1 MLRQLAD
8 RSIRIIFMNLHSKK
22 INQVLAE
29 LKSDINGLSHKEAEK
44 RMRKSGAN
52 ELPKEKPLGKLT
64 IFLTQLKSPL
74 IYILLIAGGIS
85 MLLRD
90 YVDMGVIFGAVILNT
105 IIGFIQ
111 ENKAN
116 STLKKLKQLIKH
128 KAYVLRD
135 GNEIKIDSG
144 MLVAGDVI
152 IIKAGNRI
160 SADARLLEADN
171 LLINESMLTGESVPA
186 EKSISVQEEGAS
198 IADRKNMVYAGTIT
212 VKGIGRAVVVAT
224 GQKTEIGK
232 IASLV
237 NETEDEKTPL
247 QDRLARFSNFL
258 GAIIVAVIVAV
269 AAIGII
275 QGRPL
280 FDMFIMGVALAVS
293 AIPQGLIVSVTVIL
307 VLGMQRIL
315 KQKAL
320 VRKLVAAETLG
331 STTVICTDKTGT
343 LTEGKMHVARIIIG
357 EKEFEAGSLGSRQ
370 DSVEAKVVS
379 LALQTAMMCNDAV
392 VENPEDALA
401 EWRIMG
407 ASTDVALMSAAVQ
420 SGLNKE
426 KLLKIEP
433 KIGELPFDSNN
444 KFMINLHKKNS
455 GGFVLYEK
463 GAPEKLLDK
472 SAMFY
477 HKGKTRKMT
486 AVERRKLDNNYN
498 KLTSKG
504 LRVIG
509 VAIRHFKNPANSI
522 KNTCL
527 AKGEGVKW
535 EKIDNNLTFIGF
547 IAIKDPLRPEVKET
561 IKICRQAGIRPII
574 ITGDHQL
581 TAKAVAIEVGFKVK
595 DKNIITGEILDKM
608 PDGKLK
614 NQVNKIDIYARVSPH
629 HKLRI
634 VQALQSRGEVVAMTG
649 DGINDSPALKAA
661 DIGISLGGGTD
672 IAKEA
677 SDIVL
682 LDNNFKTIVASVR
695 QGRIIFA
702 NIRKV
707 VTYLISDSFSEVIL
721 IVGSIFLGMP
731 LAILP
736 TQILWINI
744 VNDGLPGY
752 SLAFEKGAKGVMRKR
767 PIKKQ
772 EPILSKEMKVIIFGV
787 GVIRDLFVFVLFV
800 YLFNIGTDVAY
811 LRTVFFALLG
821 TKSLISIFSLRDL
834 NYPVWRLS
842 PFSNL
847 YLVGAVLAS
856 FSLLLAAVYWRPL
869 QGILSTVSIGVNA
882 WALIILVSIISV
894 LMVEAV
900 KYYFIAKENRQGA

>member
-1 MLRQLAD
+1 M
-8 RSIRIIFMNLHSKK
+8 
-22 INQVLAE
+22 AE
-29 LKSDINGLSHKEAEK
+29 LKSSINGLSNKEAEK
-44 RMRKSGAN
+44 RIKKSGSN

-64 IFLTQLKSPL
+64 IFLSQFKSPL
-74 IYILLIAGGIS
+74 IYILLAAGTIS
-85 MLLRD
+85 LFLRD
-90 YVDMGVIFGAVILNT
+90 YVDASVIFGAVVINT

-116 STLKKLKQLIKH
+116 NTLSKLKRLIKH
-128 KAYVLRD
+128 KAYVLRN
-135 GNEIKIDSG
+135 GHESEIDSCR
-144 MLVAGDVI
+144 LAVGDII

-160 SADARLLEADN
+160 PADARLLEADN
-171 LLINESMLTGESVPA
+171 LLVNESMLTGESVPA
-186 EKSISVQEEGAS
+186 MKNVATQKKGTS
-198 IADRKNMVYAGTIT
+198 IADRKNMVYAGTIA
-212 VKGIGRAVVVAT
+212 VRGIGRAVVVAT

-237 NETEDEKTPL
+237 QDTEDDRTPL
-247 QDRLARFSNFL
+247 QARLAKFSNFL
-258 GAIIVAVIVAV
+258 GIVIAAVIILV
-269 AAIGII
+269 AADGII

-293 AIPQGLIVSVTVIL
+293 AIPEGLIVGVTVIL

-357 EKEFEAGSLGSRQ
+357 EKEFEVGTLGSRQ
-370 DSVEAKVVS
+370 DSVEARVVS

-401 EWRIMG
+401 EWRIVG
-407 ASTDVALMSAAVQ
+407 APTDAALMSAAVQ
-420 SGLNKE
+420 SGLNKD

-433 KIGELPFDSNN
+433 KVGELPFDSNN
-444 KFMINLHKKNS
+444 KFMISLHKKRDR
-455 GGFVLYEK
+455 FVLYEK
-463 GAPEKLLDK
+463 GAPERLLDK
-472 SAMFY
+472 SVMFY
-477 HKGKTRKMT
+477 HKGKARKIT
-486 AVERRKLDNNYN
+486 AAERKKLNNNYN
-498 KLTSKG
+498 KLTNQG

-509 VAIRHFKNPANSI
+509 VAIRHVKNIPGLSAKRGGTANNGTVNWS
-522 KNTCL
+522 
-527 AKGEGVKW
+527 A
-535 EKIDNNLTFIGF
+535 IDNNLTFIGF
-547 IAIKDPLRPEVKET
+547 IAIKDPLRPEAKET
-561 IKICRQAGIRPII
+561 IKICRQAGIRPVI
-574 ITGDHQL
+574 ITGDHPL
-581 TAKAVAIEVGFKVK
+581 TAKAVAVEVGFKVK
-595 DKNIITGEILDKM
+595 DKNIVTGEMLDKM
-608 PDGKLK
+608 SDEKLK
-614 NQVNKIDIYARVSPH
+614 SQVKKIDIYARVSPH

-682 LDNNFKTIVASVR
+682 LDNNFKTIVAAVR

-721 IVGSIFLGMP
+721 IVGSIIFGAP
-731 LAILP
+731 LAVLP

-744 VNDGLPGY
+744 VNDGLPHF
-752 SLAFEKGAKGVMRKR
+752 SLAFEKGAKGVMRQK

-772 EPILSKEMKVIIFGV
+772 EPIMNKEMKVIIFGV
-787 GVIRDLFVFVLFV
+787 GLTRDLLVFGLFI
-800 YLFNIGTDVAY
+800 YLFNAGTDIAY

-821 TKSLISIFSLRDL
+821 TKSLMAIFSLRDL
-834 NYPVWRLS
+834 NYPIWRLN

-847 YLVGAVLAS
+847 YLVGAALVS
-856 FSLLLAAVYWRPL
+856 FALLLSAVYWRPL
-869 QGILSTVSIGVNA
+869 QKTLSTVSLGANA
-882 WALIILVSIISV
+882 WVLIVLAGVVSV

-900 KYYFIAKENRQGA
+900 KCYFLAGKNRQNA

>member
-1 MLRQLAD
+1 
-8 RSIRIIFMNLHSKK
+8 
-22 INQVLAE
+22 LAE
-29 LKSDINGLSHKEAEK
+29 LKSSINGLSNKEAEK
-44 RMRKSGAN
+44 RIKKSGSN

-64 IFLTQLKSPL
+64 IFLSQFKSPL
-74 IYILLIAGGIS
+74 IYILLAAGTIS
-85 MLLRD
+85 LFLRD
-90 YVDMGVIFGAVILNT
+90 YVDASVIFGAVVINT

-116 STLKKLKQLIKH
+116 NTLSKLKRLIKH
-128 KAYVLRD
+128 KAYVLRN
-135 GNEIKIDSG
+135 GHESEIDSCR
-144 MLVAGDVI
+144 LAVGDII

-160 SADARLLEADN
+160 PADARLLEADN
-171 LLINESMLTGESVPA
+171 LLVNESMLTGESVPA
-186 EKSISVQEEGAS
+186 MKNVATQKKGTS
-198 IADRKNMVYAGTIT
+198 IADRKNMVYAGTIA
-212 VKGIGRAVVVAT
+212 VRGIGRAVVVAT

-237 NETEDEKTPL
+237 QDTEDDRTPL
-247 QDRLARFSNFL
+247 QARLAKFSNFL
-258 GAIIVAVIVAV
+258 GIVIAAVIILV
-269 AAIGII
+269 AADGII

-293 AIPQGLIVSVTVIL
+293 AIPEGLIVGVTVIL

-357 EKEFEAGSLGSRQ
+357 EKEFEVGTLGSRQ
-370 DSVEAKVVS
+370 DSVEARVVS

-401 EWRIMG
+401 EWRIVG
-407 ASTDVALMSAAVQ
+407 APTDAALMSAAVQ
-420 SGLNKE
+420 SGLNKD

-433 KIGELPFDSNN
+433 KVGELPFDSNN
-444 KFMINLHKKNS
+444 KFMISLHKKRDR
-455 GGFVLYEK
+455 FVLYEK
-463 GAPEKLLDK
+463 GAPERLLDK
-472 SAMFY
+472 SVMFY
-477 HKGKTRKMT
+477 HKGKARKIT
-486 AVERRKLDNNYN
+486 AAERKKLNNNYN
-498 KLTSKG
+498 KLTNQG

-509 VAIRHFKNPANSI
+509 VAIRHVKNIPGLSAKRGGTANNGTVNWS
-522 KNTCL
+522 
-527 AKGEGVKW
+527 A
-535 EKIDNNLTFIGF
+535 IDNNLTFIGF
-547 IAIKDPLRPEVKET
+547 IAIKDPLRPEAKET
-561 IKICRQAGIRPII
+561 IKICRQAGIRPVI
-574 ITGDHQL
+574 ITGDHPL
-581 TAKAVAIEVGFKVK
+581 TAKAVAVEVGFKVK
-595 DKNIITGEILDKM
+595 DKNIVTGEMLDKM
-608 PDGKLK
+608 SDEKLK
-614 NQVNKIDIYARVSPH
+614 SQVKKIDIYARVSPH

-682 LDNNFKTIVASVR
+682 LDNNFKTIVAAVR

-721 IVGSIFLGMP
+721 IVGSIIFGAP
-731 LAILP
+731 LAVLP

-744 VNDGLPGY
+744 VNDGLPHF
-752 SLAFEKGAKGVMRKR
+752 SLAFEKGAKGVMRQK

-772 EPILSKEMKVIIFGV
+772 EPIMNKEMKVIIFGV
-787 GVIRDLFVFVLFV
+787 GLTRDLLVFGLFI
-800 YLFNIGTDVAY
+800 YLFNAGTDIAY

-821 TKSLISIFSLRDL
+821 TKSLMAIFSLRDL
-834 NYPVWRLS
+834 NYPIWRLN

-847 YLVGAVLAS
+847 YLVGAALVS
-856 FSLLLAAVYWRPL
+856 FALLLSAVYWRPL
-869 QGILSTVSIGVNA
+869 QKTLSTVSLGANA
-882 WALIILVSIISV
+882 WVLIVLAGVVSV

-900 KYYFIAKENRQGA
+900 KCYFLAGKNRQNA